1 MFKRRLLKS
10 EKISITLPQWIIE
23 DVDELS
29 ADVGITRSEVIAD
42 ILRHVLRDEELLDE
56 IYPFEEGYE
65 CH

>member
-42 ILRHVLRDEELLDE
+42 ILRHVLRDEELLND
-56 IYPFEEGYE
+56 IYPCEEGV
-65 CH
+65 

>member
-42 ILRHVLRDEELLDE
+42 ILRHVLRDEELLNE
-56 IYPFEEGYE
+56 IYPFEEGA
-65 CH
+65 

>member
-29 ADVGITRSEVIAD
+29 DDVGITRSEVIAD
-42 ILRHVLRDEELLDE
+42 ILRHVLRDEDLLNE
-56 IYPFEEGYE
+56 IYPFEEGV
-65 CH
+65 